1 MDTIAKSRSRVTR
14 LLKRV
19 TIAWYSS
26 NVKEHVETETK
37 TAAAAKREG
46 RKRISKIQ
54 HPVEGTSRTHHRK
67 RLPKGIEK
75 FGHSLWNIFPNPKIT
90 LQ

>member
-46 RKRISKIQ
+46 RRRLAKSNIQDGHITHTSKETAKR
-54 HPVEGTSRTHHRK
+54 
-67 RLPKGIEK
+67 
-75 FGHSLWNIFPNPKIT
+75 N
-90 LQ
+90 